1 MTRCVPCPPAG
12 PYNIPLLGSW
22 EFIRLWLTGGSL
34 TEMYARLGERYGDVI
49 FMRTVLDAP
58 VVAIRRYDALKV
70 TFCGGESEPESFTG
84 AWVVV

>member
-1 MTRCVPCPPAG
+1 MTAVSRVRLSAG
-12 PYNIPLLGSW
+12 PFNIPLLGSW
-22 EFIRLWLTGGSL
+22 EFIRIWLTDGSL

-70 TFCGGESEPESFTG
+70 TSCRVHVNQLRC
-84 AWVVV
+84 VVIG